1 MLYIDPKDKAELL
14 TLLVSFK
21 HYDIQAYGS
30 RVKGTHRKFSDL
42 DLCFIQEMPREIL
55 HELKDKFTDSN
66 LPFFVSIVAW
76 SKLNDNFKKLIQ
88 QDLLPLDK
96 W

>member
-1 MLYIDPKDKAELL
+1 MLYVDPEDKAELL
-14 TLLVSFK
+14 AILAPIK
-21 HYDIQAYGS
+21 QYDIQAYGS

-42 DLCFIQEMPREIL
+42 DLCFMQEMPRETLSEI
-55 HELKDKFTDSN
+55 KDKFTDSN
-66 LPFFVSIVAW
+66 LPFFVSIVPW

-88 QDLLPLDK
+88 QDLLPLDQ